1 MRFTVAAVALGLV
14 ASVSALPRDQP
25 DYQWKNRDREP
36 FEQ

>member
-1 MRFTVAAVALGLV
+1 MRFTVAAAALGLV
-14 ASVSALPRDQP
+14 AGASAVPQ